1 MRTTAMSELDPDVR
15 GVIRRRIEVRES
27 HGHERLLL
35 NHEAL
40 RALLD
45 AADER
50 DRLRTWQERVALA
63 AGIGDEVEGRGV
75 HLEAD
80 PDVAAEVVA
89 GMLAV
94 VDTHDE
100 CPIHCDRCGETL
112 ADVWCGRCH
121 GSGCG
126 PGTATGA
133 YEECEWCAGA
143 GKVHIGCADLCYAA
157 LVSERDRLAA
167 AAERVRA
174 LAEDWRYKGEFGWGA
189 WQEGHG
195 PDESGLALDDAACKI
210 LRALDNMPSGNSA
223 LGVKP

>member
-1 MRTTAMSELDPDVR
+1 MGPTMSDAMDSDARE
-15 GVIRRRIEVRES
+15 VIRRRIAIRERD
-27 HGHERLLL
+27 GHERLLL

-40 RALLD
+40 LALLD

-75 HLEAD
+75 HLEAN
-80 PDVAAEVVA
+80 PDIAAEHMT
-89 GMLAV
+89 GLLAV
-94 VDTHDE
+94 ADAHVE
-100 CPIHCDRCGETL
+100 CPIHCGRCGETL
-112 ADVWCGRCH
+112 ADVWCDHCH

-157 LVSERDRLAA
+157 LVDERDRLAA

-174 LAEDWRYKGEFGWGA
+174 LLDRSPDLIIRARCDSWG
-189 WQEGHG
+189 
-195 PDESGLALDDAACKI
+195 LDDAPSLART
-210 LRALDNMPSGNSA
+210 LGDVSRALDGTDE
-223 LGVKP
+223 